1 MQKHYFELDKVD
13 SITLTM
19 ERETTEYTW
28 KERVHE
34 RPRKF
39 LGFTIGTRPEV
50 PAGWTSYGEDE
61 CEDNYHRRKQ
71 SSYFSEYAWYRVD
84 EAAKRLFIKPYVVVR
99 FGYKQ
104 EISTRFEN
112 DVEAQAW
119 VDELIASSDK
129 KFHVIINK

>member
-13 SITLTM
+13 SITLTLQ
-19 ERETTEYTW
+19 RESTEYYW
-28 KERVHE
+28 KETVPS
-34 RPRKF
+34 RPKKF
-39 LGFTIGTRPEV
+39 LGFTIGKLPPV
-50 PAGWTSYGEDE
+50 PAGRTDYEEEDE
-61 CEDNYHRRKQ
+61 SDYRHRKQ
-71 SSYFSEYAWYRVD
+71 KSYFDQYSWYRVD
-84 EAAKRLFIKPYVVVR
+84 ENTKQIFVKPYVEVR

-104 EISTRFEN
+104 SISTRFDS